1 MKNLKKVL
9 SVLLVVAMLAA
20 TMVPAFAA
28 ETATVSADAKICA
41 DIGML
46 IGEGDGVT
54 ADYTKTA
61 PTRIQAAIMLLRLK
75 GLAADAAK
83 FEGKENFADVK
94 GDEWFAPYT
103 AYLKANPS
111 VGFVGVEDGKFAAEL
126 VITAQEYYKV
136 VLTALGYEVG
146 EGKDYKYDDT
156 FKFAAEKGLKL
167 VADVTNYTV
176 NDLAIATVEALK
188 ATVKGGTKTLTAK
201 LVEDDKALDEAKATA
216 AGIYTKPVVGA
227 ITAKVVGA
235 KKFDVAFNKA
245 IDPAKIKVTVK
256 KGTVSYTVD
265 TVTAAADKKSVVVAI
280 ANPIVKGEYTISVEG
295 VETEAISAKVTTEDE
310 KITKIEFLSE
320 NAVLENEKKYDAV
333 SVAYKILNQYNEDVT
348 DKKWSNITF
357 YGSKGELSGTSG
369 KVVLTTTGNDF
380 VIGEKITVTANYV
393 DTDNAT
399 SVFASQVFTVSLMA
413 SVAKI
418 NVVELYNADG
428 EELDITSSYTD
439 FKLIVEAKDQYGYD
453 IPYGNLASGLIV
465 QSTNKD
471 IVNVRTNFEQITVNG
486 VKKTAL
492 SLDYPTTKDSDGN
505 YRAGSANI
513 MFVSKA
519 LAATATFTVT
529 VKDDVMVDT
538 ITLQSPDY
546 PVAGEKVKIP
556 VTALDQFGNEITTL
570 TPFEDDMLK
579 TSDSDTSVYFDIDA
593 VSGKP
598 VLILDAES
606 LTEKKTVYITGTT
619 DTYKFVNFA
628 VSLQAPAKLESI
640 TGIAS
645 GFLTN
650 VFEGDTSTFDYFD
663 ATIVDTY
670 GRVVSRSEAPAKYGF
685 GTKYRI
691 YATSTDSTK
700 VGFKNASG
708 SVAESV
714 YYVTDKDDAILYG
727 GADGSSTINITLQ
740 EYVTKTVNGVAV
752 SKWEDISDYT
762 FTAATVNK
770 DDVKSYEITTVDAFY
785 SNAQA
790 YGAGSN
796 SHRTEIAVT
805 GVLGN
810 GKKVNIPYSPSNYVV
825 NVSGPLG
832 ITYSGVDSYV
842 YSTDGGAMD
851 TDESKAATYTVTVL
865 GKKTETISKAT
876 KVVGEKPYAKTLSLF
891 ETYDAIAKNA
901 KDGYGNAD
909 GLMTSLWKESAN
921 VYSVSVSDVKDIDT
935 AKAAAIR
942 AIKSVDQYGKTMT
955 AEYVKNNATV
965 IISAVKDEKGEL
977 TTNTTY
983 IDGYQYTA
991 TVIIDGQYFAFT
1003 MKIVK

>member
-167 VADVTNYTV
+167 VADVTSYTV

-245 IDPAKIKVTVK
+245 IDPEKIKVTVK
-256 KGTVSYTVD
+256 KGTASYTVD
-265 TVTAAADKKSVVVAI
+265 TVTPAADKKSVVVAI

-310 KITKIEFLSE
+310 RITKIEFLSE
-320 NAVLENEKKYDAV
+320 NAVLENEKQYDAV
-333 SVAYKILNQYNEDVT
+333 SVAYKVLNQYNEDIT
-348 DKKWSNITF
+348 DKKWSNIAF
-357 YGSKGELSGTSG
+357 YGSKGDLSITSG

-380 VIGEKITVTANYV
+380 VIGEKLTVTANYV

-428 EELDITSSYTD
+428 EELDITSSYPD
-439 FKLIVEAKDQYGYD
+439 FKLIVEAKDQYGND
-453 IPYGNLASGLIV
+453 IPYGNLASGLII
-465 QSTNKD
+465 QSTNEDVVK
-471 IVNVRTNFEQITVNG
+471 VRTNFEQITVNG

-492 SLDYPTTKDSDGN
+492 SLDYPKSTDSDGD

-546 PVAGEKVKIP
+546 AVAGEKVKIP
-556 VTALDQFGNEITTL
+556 FTAIDQFGNEITTL

-579 TSDSDTSVYFDIDA
+579 VSDSTLDLYFDIDA

-606 LTEKKTVYITGTT
+606 LTEKKIVYITGTT
-619 DTYKFVNFA
+619 DTYKFVNFS
-628 VSLQAPAKLESI
+628 VSLQAPAKFESI

-650 VFEGDTSTFDYFD
+650 VFEGDTSVFDYFD

-670 GRVVSRSEAPAKYGF
+670 GRTVSRSDAINTRYGF

-691 YATSTDSTK
+691 YATSSNPDK

-708 SVAESV
+708 SVTEAV
-714 YYVTDKDDAILYG
+714 YVVTATDDAVLYG
-727 GADGSSTINITLQ
+727 VADGSSTVKLVLQ
-740 EYVTKTVNGVAV
+740 EKYTENSVD
-752 SKWEDISDYT
+752 KWKDISDFT
-762 FTAATVNK
+762 FSAATVNK
-770 DDVKSYEITTVDAFY
+770 EDVKSYEATTVESFHAIA
-785 SNAQA
+785 NAYA
-790 YGAGSN
+790 TTSK

-805 GVLGN
+805 GILGN
-810 GKKVNIPYSPSNYVV
+810 GKKVNIPYSASNYAIT
-825 NVSGPLG
+825 VSGPLG
-832 ITYSGVDSYV
+832 VEYSGVDSYV
-842 YSTDGGAMD
+842 YSTDASID
-851 TDESKAATYTVTVL
+851 TDESKAATYTVTVFGENKPENIL
-865 GKKTETISKAT
+865 KTT
-876 KVVGEKPYAKTLSLF
+876 KVSGEEVYAKTLSLY
-891 ETYDAIAKNA
+891 ETYDAIGRADSA
-901 KDGYGNAD
+901 GNKV
-909 GLMTSLWKESAN
+909 LSLWKESAN
-921 VYSVSVSDVKDIDT
+921 VYSVAVGDVNNEAT

-942 AIKSVDQYGKTMT
+942 AIKSVDQYGKAMT
-955 AEYVKNNATV
+955 VDYIKNNATV
-965 IISAVKDEKGEL
+965 IISSVKDEDGEA

-983 IDGYQYTA
+983 LAGYQYTA
-991 TVIIDGQYFAFT
+991 TVIIDGQVLAFT